1 MFEERIAALNR
12 QHSEE
17 SQAASSVQNEK
28 RTYTV
33 DENQDILGIGRSSA
47 YNLVKQNL
55 FHSVRIGGTIR
66 ISKKSFVAWLDL
78 QS

>member
-33 DENQDILGIGRSSA
+33 DEIQGATCSA
-47 YNLVKQNL
+47 TSQ
-55 FHSVRIGGTIR
+55 
-66 ISKKSFVAWLDL
+66 
-78 QS
+78 